1 MKVAV
6 VEIVLHRRIL
16 IVEDEQAIAEMVKL
30 LLVRDGFQN
39 VFSAATAAGAIELI
53 EANGADIV
61 LLDVMLPDGSGFELC
76 DRLRQYGEP
85 HIIFMTARVSDL
97 DVLTGFAVGGDDYI
111 TKPFN
116 PLEVIARIKARL
128 RRMEEGRSEAGG
140 RLQSGMPLPLHEQP
154 TETETREI
162 KNKKFYTYSRFT
174 LDEAAGELIVDGR
187 TVACPAQEFFL
198 LLHLCKHAGI
208 VFTKSQLYEAVWG
221 MNGMGDD
228 NTVMVHIR
236 RIREKIEHDPGK
248 PYFLLTIRGL
258 GYKLIKE

>member
-1 MKVAV
+1 M
-6 VEIVLHRRIL
+6 LHRRIL

-30 LLVRDGFQN
+30 LLVRDGFQY
-39 VFSAATAAGAIELI
+39 VFSAATAADAFNLI
-53 EANGADIV
+53 EANGADII

-76 DRLRQYGEP
+76 DRLRRYGEP

-116 PLEVIARIKARL
+116 PLEVVARIKARL
-128 RRMEEGRSEAGG
+128 RRMGEGWSEAGG
-140 RLQSGMPLPLHEQP
+140 TPRSVAPSTSLKQQEQIDVK
-154 TETETREI
+154 ENRGI
-162 KNKKFYTYSRFT
+162 YTYSRFT
-174 LDEAAGELIVDGR
+174 LDEAAGELIVEGR
-187 TVACPAQEFFL
+187 PVACPAQEFLL
-198 LLHLCKHAGI
+198 LLHLCKHPGI

-248 PYFLLTIRGL
+248 PFFLLTIRGL